1 MGKERQNILV
11 VEDEA
16 SIRLAISEYL
26 SQQDFTVFQAAN
38 AVGAIDLLSLHPEI
52 ELVFTDLAMPGNIDG
67 LDLVNWLLKHHPG
80 LPVIVASAWAGRIST
95 MAEFSQNQALSYFV
109 KPYHYEAVA
118 QKIRQVIKDGQ
129 RAPQP
134 H

>member
-1 MGKERQNILV
+1 MGRQQERIVLV

-26 SQQDFTVFQAAN
+26 AQQSFTVLQAAN
-38 AVGAIDLLSLHPEI
+38 AAGAIDQLSLHPEI
-52 ELVFTDLAMPGNIDG
+52 DLVFTDLAMPGNIDG

-80 LPVIVASAWAGRIST
+80 LPVIVASAWAGRVGT
-95 MAEFSQNQALSYFV
+95 MAEFSQSQSLSYFV
-109 KPYHYEAVA
+109 KPYTYEAVA
-118 QKIRQVIKDGQ
+118 QKIQQVIEE
-129 RAPQP
+129 RQP